1 MKFGVVKYVLVVGF
15 DVLVCI
21 CDLIDCGIIIIFGD
35 GVGVVVLV
43 VFEELGIIFIYLYVD
58 GSYGELLTLFNV
70 DCVNLEN
77 LIYLMMVGNEV
88 FKVVVME
95 LVYIVDEMLVVNN
108 FDCF

>member
-1 MKFGVVKYVLVVGF
+1 MKYVLVVGF

-58 GSYGELLTLFNV
+58 GSYGELLMLLNV